1 MIYKAVAVP
10 LTLSCLMF
18 AATSFAKEGPKM
30 AQVLTNVSATICTS
44 PEKREECYA
53 MIAAVAEMSRV
64 VGETAANCG
73 GDVSSKVC
81 IYNKTDS
88 VIIQNWYDGSAKK

>member
-18 AATSFAKEGPKM
+18 AATSFARKVQKWRGPHECIRHHLH
-30 AQVLTNVSATICTS
+30 VTR
-44 PEKREECYA
+44 EREECYA

-64 VGETAANCG
+64 VGRQQPTAG
-73 GDVSSKVC
+73 MM
-81 IYNKTDS
+81 
-88 VIIQNWYDGSAKK
+88 